1 MLRFLCNYLLFRPL
15 SPYLTICFSGATVIV
30 LIIATL
36 LAPYSATA
44 QANQSQTTSSI
55 QTGADQLDLY
65 LPALQGKRVGMV
77 VNHTSRIGRTHLV
90 DSLIAR
96 GIAIKTIFAPEHGFR
111 GQATDGEEI
120 SSGRDPRTGIMI
132 TSLYGKNYKPTP
144 KQMDSLDVVVFDI
157 QDVGARF
164 YTYTSTMHYV
174 MEACAETNKPM
185 IVLDRPNPNGH
196 YVDGP
201 VLDPKFKSFV
211 GLNPIPVVYGLTI
224 GELARMINGE
234 GWLAGSKT
242 CSLTVVPLKNYT
254 RQTPYVLPVPPS
266 PNLPNQ
272 QAVLLYPSLCFFEGT
287 VVSVGRGTDKQFQ
300 VIGSP
305 YTKYGPYTFTPV
317 DRPGAMNP
325 PLEGQLC
332 YGLDLTNATISRQG
346 LMLNYFF
353 DFFKQASD
361 KSKFFLAN
369 NGIDRLAGTNQ
380 LRLQLLAGVSESK
393 IRESWQPALN
403 AYKQIRKKYLLYN

>member
-1 MLRFLCNYLLFRPL
+1 MHMILLRK
-15 SPYLTICFSGATVIV
+15 
-30 LIIATL
+30 LIFVGFTL
-36 LAPYSATA
+36 LAVNCQAQTSHSTTPANTA
-44 QANQSQTTSSI
+44 V
-55 QTGADQLDLY
+55 QTGADQMNQY
-65 LPALQGKRVGMV
+65 LTALQGKRVGMV
-77 VNHTSRIGRTHLV
+77 VNHTSRVGGSHLV

-96 GIAIKTIFAPEHGFR
+96 GITIKTIFAPEHGFR
-111 GQATDGEEI
+111 GQATDGEKI
-120 SSGRDPRTGIMI
+120 SSTRDPRTGIMI

-144 KQMDSLDVVVFDI
+144 QQMDSLDVVVFDI
-157 QDVGARF
+157 QDVGTRF
-164 YTYTSTMHYV
+164 YTYISTMQYV
-174 MEACAETNKPM
+174 MESCAEANKPM

-211 GLNPIPVVYGLTI
+211 GLNPIPVAYGLTI
-224 GELARMINGE
+224 GELAGMINGE

-242 CSLTVVPLKNYT
+242 CPLTVVPLKNYT
-254 RQTPYVLPVPPS
+254 HKTPYTLPVPPS

-317 DRPGAMNP
+317 DKPGAINP

-332 YGLDLTNATISRQG
+332 YGQDLSNAPISKQGMMLD
-346 LMLNYFF
+346 YFF
-353 DFFKQASD
+353 DYFNRASD

-369 NGIDRLAGTNQ
+369 KGIDRLAGTDQ
-380 LRLQLLAGVSESK
+380 LRLQLLAGVSPEK
-393 IRESWQPALN
+393 IRASWQPALN
-403 AYKQIRKKYLLYN
+403 TYKVMRKKYLLYKE